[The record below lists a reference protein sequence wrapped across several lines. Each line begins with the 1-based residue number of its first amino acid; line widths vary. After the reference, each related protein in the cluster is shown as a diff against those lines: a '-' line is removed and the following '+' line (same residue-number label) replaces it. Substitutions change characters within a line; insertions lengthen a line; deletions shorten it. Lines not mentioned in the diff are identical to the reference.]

1 MAKQKAAEDEKLII
15 VNRAEQTVVAKRGDR
30 LFHKCECVLGRLF
43 HRTPSGKNFRIESK
57 YSTYTSVKY
66 KAKMNHAMFF
76 TTTGE
81 AIHEYDGEIDW
92 RFQRDHQAILGS
104 HGSVRVQKPDAI
116 KLYSWVE
123 VKKTKVWVI

>member
-1 MAKQKAAEDEKLII
+1 MANQKPVKDEKLII
-15 VNRAEQTVVAKRGDR
+15 VNRAEQTVIAKRGDK

-43 HRTPSGKNFRIESK
+43 YRTPSGKNFRIEKK
-57 YSTYTSVKY
+57 YPSYTSIKY

-92 RFQRDHQAILGS
+92 KFQRDHQAILGFAWLFS
-104 HGSVRVQKPDAI
+104 SSKIRCDKAVRLI
-116 KLYSWVE
+116 E
-123 VKKTKVWVI
+123 EKKTKVWVI